1 MISYTITEHVWGA
14 PAKVLAREGGKHI
27 YNVKLSADADN
38 CTFIAR
44 DAWLSLDLYSAKAAT
59 TFEGVVREKAANG
72 NWYVEVVDP
81 GDALFIYN
89 VPMINEEYSNK
100 FTKESNFYNA
110 KGEVVRAYELA
121 IGDVLEISA
130 AGITTQNIAVG
141 DAVNLDGG
149 KLKKKTS

>member
-1 MISYTITEHVWGA
+1 MISYTIAEHTWGA

-59 TFEGVVREKAANG
+59 TFAGVVREKAANG
-72 NWYVEVVDP
+72 NWYVEVTNP

-89 VPMINEEYSNK
+89 VPMINEEYNNRFK
-100 FTKESNFYNA
+100 KESNFYNA
-110 KGEVVRAYELA
+110 KDDVVRAYELA
-121 IGDVLEISA
+121 VGDVLEISA
-130 AGITTQNIAVG
+130 AGFTYNTVAAG
-141 DAVNLDGG
+141 DTVKLSSG
-149 KLKKKTS
+149 KLAKNA

>member
-1 MISYTITEHVWGA
+1 MISYSITKHTWGA

-27 YNVKLSADADN
+27 YNVKLSADTDN

-44 DAWLSLDLYSAKAAT
+44 NAWLGLDLYSAKAAT
-59 TFEGVVREKAANG
+59 TFEGVIREKAANG
-72 NWYVEVVDP
+72 NWYVEVVNP
-81 GDALFIYN
+81 GDALFVYN

-100 FTKESNFYNA
+100 FKLEENFYNA
-110 KGEVVRAYELA
+110 KDEVVRCYELA
-121 IGDVLEISA
+121 VGDILEISA

>member
-1 MISYTITEHVWGA
+1 MISYTISEHTWGA

-59 TFEGVVREKAANG
+59 TFAGVVREQAANG
-72 NWYVEVVDP
+72 NWYVEVVTP

-89 VPMINEEYSNK
+89 VPMINEEYNNRFK
-100 FTKESNFYNA
+100 KESNFYNA
-110 KGEVVRAYELA
+110 ANDIVRAYELA
-121 IGDVLEISA
+121 VGDILEISA
-130 AGITTQNIAVG
+130 AGFTYTAIAAG
-141 DAVNLDGG
+141 DSVELSSG
-149 KLKKKTS
+149 KLAKA